1 MALQMSPQLTARFE
15 QLQNAYPVKRSALIP
30 MLMYAQDEFGY
41 ISDEVI
47 AEIAARL
54 QLRTVQVEETL
65 EYYSMLHRKP
75 MGKYH
80 VQVCTNVACM
90 LRGGN
95 ELLDRAKKRL
105 EIGHKE
111 TTKDGVFSLE
121 EVECIGACTGAP
133 AMQINYDFYE
143 NLTPATFDRL
153 IQELDYGRRAEPVPV
168 ISGALHARERG
179 EIPVISKR
187 WGIENSTKIDV
198 FLQNGGYQALEK
210 ALKQMT
216 PESII
221 DEMKKSNLRGRGGAG
236 FPTGMKWSFVP
247 KDSPKAKY
255 VICNADES
263 EPGTCKDRPLMEMD
277 PHQLIEGM
285 VIAGRAIGSHQG
297 FIYIRG
303 EYRYVLDIVQGA
315 ITEAYERGYLGKNI
329 LGSGF
334 DYDLL
339 IHTGAGA
346 YECGEESALMES
358 LEGKRGYPRIKPP
371 FPAVVGL
378 YGCPT
383 IINNV
388 ETLSAVPAIIL
399 GGGEA
404 YANLGTPKNG
414 GTRLLCV
421 AGHVVKPGIYEI
433 PLGMNMKE
441 FIYGMAGGITGGKKL
456 KAVIP
461 GGSSCPLLTA
471 DEIDIPMDYD
481 SVAKAGSMLGSGGMV
496 VMDEDTCMVDMARR
510 IMHFYAHESCGWC
523 IPCREGTTWLRKM
536 LERLHAGYGREQ
548 DIDMLSELSKNI
560 LGRSFCPLGDAAA
573 MPTISI
579 VQKWRNEFED
589 HLHGRCAY
597 KSAEAVLAGSR

>member
-1 MALQMSPQLTARFE
+1 MALQMSPGLTARFE

-41 ISDEVI
+41 ISNEVI

-54 QLRTVQVEETL
+54 ELRTVQVEETL

-90 LRGGN
+90 LRGGT

-111 TTKDGVFSLE
+111 VTKDGEFSLE

-143 NLTPATFDRL
+143 NLTPVTFDRL
-153 IQELDYGRRAEPVPV
+153 IQDLDNGRKGEPVPV
-168 ISGALHARERG
+168 ISGALHQREPG

-285 VIAGRAIGSHQG
+285 VIAGRAIESHQG

-421 AGHVVKPGIYEI
+421 AGHVNKPGIYEI

-496 VMDEDTCMVDMARR
+496 VMDENTCMVDMARR

-536 LERLHAGYGREQ
+536 LERIHAGYGREQ

-579 VQKWRNEFED
+579 VQKWRKEFED

-597 KSAEAVLAGSR
+597 KSAEAMLAGSR

>member
-1 MALQMSPQLTARFE
+1 MALPMSPELTARFE
-15 QLQNAYPVKRSALIP
+15 RLQNAYPVKRSALIP

-54 QLRTVQVEETL
+54 ELRTVQVEETL
-65 EYYSMLHRKP
+65 EYYSMLHRKR

-90 LRGGN
+90 LRGGS

-153 IQELDYGRRAEPVPV
+153 IQELDYGRRAEPVTV
-168 ISGALHARERG
+168 ISGALHDREPG

-198 FLQNGGYQALEK
+198 FLQNGGYQALDK

-216 PESII
+216 PVSII

-421 AGHVVKPGIYEI
+421 AGHVNKPGIYEI

-597 KSAEAVLAGSR
+597 KSAEAALAGSR